1 MLSTNI
7 LFITIS
13 LLFVPKCFT
22 KDYCSPDYC
31 NDSKQHTLCKYKSPE
46 PASHCVAYE
55 KTISTE
61 NDRRLILDKINS
73 RRNKVAVGE
82 IRSLPSAGS
91 MRKLKWNR
99 ELEISAQRWADQCVR
114 HRVPDTQDA
123 CRDLGKMAVGQNIAT
138 IHGDAPGLTPL
149 ALVDV
154 WYMELLNTNS
164 TTISRYLPSSET
176 RNLHYDYFTQLVWEE
191 TNQVGCGGVKFK
203 ESLDDLNVK
212 YRTIYRLVC
221 NFAPAGNVRNR
232 SVYSSGMPCS
242 RCPHDASCDLVHKA
256 LCYNKKTASNN
267 FETGKNNMNHISPFR
282 AEDKLI
288 EHTTHYILRGAIEAV
303 TEDSTYVTEVINKTT
318 SAITLDNETFT
329 QFDYFS
335 HLFEFTKQ
343 MITPHTTSH
352 SCKDIMAVDDFVE
365 LLKKK
370 LSNDPM
376 IKDLLSTSNKPI
388 NSHSESSFHDVGVA
402 AFVDRL
408 YSKKNP
414 TTVKSP
420 VSTDYVNSTFLV
432 DLIEAV
438 IFRNNGKMPVS
449 EVYSANT
456 QPLSS
461 VKHIRVQAELPEVR
475 QNDDFSG
482 HYFFPEENEEIY
494 TESTESYYDDIN
506 LPTSDLESLKMST
519 VTKDFLDD
527 IIESDTSIEST
538 TALVLLSPDNINLY
552 KSGQGVMK
560 KFLQNI
566 AEKPQ
571 SN

>member
-1 MLSTNI
+1 MNIILFSTISI
-7 LFITIS
+7 LFI
-13 LLFVPKCFT
+13 PKCLT

-31 NDSKQHTLCKYKSPE
+31 NNSKQHTLCKYRSPE

-55 KTISTE
+55 KTILSE

-73 RRNKVAVGE
+73 RRNKVAAGE
-82 IRSLPSAGS
+82 IRSLPAAGS
-91 MRKLKWNR
+91 MLKLKWNK

-114 HRVPDTQDA
+114 HRVPDMQDT
-123 CRDLGKMAVGQNIAT
+123 CRDLGKMSVGQNIAT

-154 WYMELLNTNS
+154 WYMELLNINY
-164 TTISRYLPSSET
+164 TTISRYVPSSEI
-176 RNLHYDYFTQLVWEE
+176 RNLHYDYFTQLMWEE

-203 ESLDDLNVK
+203 ESLEDVNVK

-221 NFAPAGNVRNR
+221 NFAPAGNVRNK

-242 RCPHDASCDLVHKA
+242 RCPSDTSCDSVHKA
-256 LCYNKKTASNN
+256 LCCTKKTTPNDVDI
-267 FETGKNNMNHISPFR
+267 GKEKHVTPFR
-282 AEDKLI
+282 ADDKVI
-288 EHTTHYILRGAIEAV
+288 DHTTHYILRGVVEAV
-303 TEDSTYVTEVINKTT
+303 TEESTYVTEVINKTT
-318 SAITLDNETFT
+318 SDITLENDTLT
-329 QFDYFS
+329 QFDFFS
-335 HLFEFTKQ
+335 HLYEFTKQ
-343 MITPHTTSH
+343 MITPPTTPH
-352 SCKDIMAVDDFVE
+352 SCKDIMAVEDFVE

-376 IKDLLSTSNKPI
+376 IKDLLSSSNKPI
-388 NSHSESSFHDVGVA
+388 NSNSESSFHDVGVA

-408 YSKKNP
+408 YSKKIP
-414 TTVKSP
+414 TTIKNP
-420 VSTDYVNSTFLV
+420 VSSDYVNSTFLV

-438 IFRNNGKMPVS
+438 IFRNGDKMPVS
-449 EVYSANT
+449 EGNSANT
-456 QPLSS
+456 LPLTS

-475 QNDDFSG
+475 QNYDFSSG

-506 LPTSDLESLKMST
+506 LPTSDLEHLKMST
-519 VTKDFLDD
+519 VTKDFLYD
-527 IIESDTSIEST
+527 IIESDTASEST
-538 TALVLLSPDNINLY
+538 TTLVMLSPDNINLY

-571 SN
+571 SNE